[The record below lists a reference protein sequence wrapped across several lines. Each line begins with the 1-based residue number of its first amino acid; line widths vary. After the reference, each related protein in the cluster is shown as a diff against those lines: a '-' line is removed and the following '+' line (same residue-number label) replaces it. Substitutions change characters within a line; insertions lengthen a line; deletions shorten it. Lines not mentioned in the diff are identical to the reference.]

1 MWPIPPRS
9 PNPHTRAPTCRPR
22 MSAALTSRALA
33 LSVTATAGPTRQHRH
48 PSRSVATARANR
60 AVNLHLP
67 RASWVTY
74 RIRSVKPYK
83 RNPSLPRLAPH
94 VSIGR
99 IRDFPSE
106 VQLGGHPLNRKQTFG
121 LPLNRN
127 SLAPT
132 TNSQPKATL
141 AEDLH
146 HRRCSPPPWAH
157 CLRILGPGL
166 RCSVLGACVLSW

>member
-1 MWPIPPRS
+1 LGPKPPIRPMWPIPPRS

-60 AVNLHLP
+60 VVNLHLP

-83 RNPSLPRLAPH
+83 RNPSLPRLPPH
-94 VSIGR
+94 
-99 IRDFPSE
+99 P
-106 VQLGGHPLNRKQTFG
+106 H
-121 LPLNRN
+121 
-127 SLAPT
+127 SLASS
-132 TNSQPKATL
+132 TNSPPKATL
-141 AEDLH
+141 AEELH